1 MNSSKLFL
9 HASAA
14 LCLAA
19 ALAFLPSAVV
29 PQENAPKENQPK
41 LLKKVIPA
49 YPEILKKMNVS
60 GTVRV
65 QVTIAADGTVKDVEA
80 RGGNAIFIDSVAA
93 AVRNWKFVPGE
104 RQRTADISVSFMC
117 CSTVVTNP

>member
-1 MNSSKLFL
+1 MNSLKLTSL
-9 HASAA
+9 LRAA

-19 ALAFLPSAVV
+19 TLTFLPAPSV
-29 PQENAPKENQPK
+29 PQETQSTKV
-41 LLKKVIPA
+41 LKKVIPA
-49 YPEILKKMNVS
+49 YPEIIKKMSVS
-60 GTVRV
+60 GTVRM

-93 AVRNWKFVPGE
+93 AVRNWKFVPGQ
-104 RQRTADISVSFMC
+104 RQPPADISFSFMC